1 MTFAIISA
9 INLLFTVL
17 TIVILIDVL
26 ASWIMIGNVRL
37 PDALYRLLEVVHN
50 IAGVVLNP
58 IRRFIPSMG
67 GLDISPIIA
76 LILLQVLQTLLV
88 RVLRGY

>member
-1 MTFAIISA
+1 MTFALISA
-9 INLLFTVL
+9 INVLFTFL
-17 TIVILIDVL
+17 TIMILIDVL
-26 ASWIMIGNVRL
+26 ASWIMIGNIRL
-37 PDALYRLLEVVHN
+37 PDAVYRVLEVVHN

-58 IRRFIPSMG
+58 IRRFIPSLG

-76 LILLQVLQTLLV
+76 LILLQVLQTMLV

>member
-1 MTFAIISA
+1 MFR
-9 INLLFTVL
+9 
-17 TIVILIDVL
+17 VL
-26 ASWIMIGNVRL
+26 A
-37 PDALYRLLEVVHN
+37 VVHN

-58 IRRFIPSMG
+58 IRRIIPNMG

-76 LILLQVLQTLLV
+76 LILIQVLQTALV

>member
-1 MTFAIISA
+1 MTYALLVV
-9 INLLFTVL
+9 INYIFQFFS
-17 TIVILIDVL
+17 IVILIDVI
-26 ASWIMIGNVRL
+26 ASWVMMANAKL
-37 PDALYRLLEVVHN
+37 PDVVYRVLAVVHN

-58 IRRFIPSMG
+58 IRRIIPSMG

-76 LILLQVLQTLLV
+76 LILIQVVQTALV